1 MEMKINGRWVFRAG
15 AAGFTATPKIK
26 TQKLNKIA
34 GREIAGIVFRIFLEE
49 SVNFFV
55 Y

>member
-1 MEMKINGRWVFRAG
+1 MGDGFLRAG
-15 AAGFTATPKIK
+15 AAGFTTTPKIK

-34 GREIAGIVFRIFLEE
+34 GREIAGIVFRIFSEE